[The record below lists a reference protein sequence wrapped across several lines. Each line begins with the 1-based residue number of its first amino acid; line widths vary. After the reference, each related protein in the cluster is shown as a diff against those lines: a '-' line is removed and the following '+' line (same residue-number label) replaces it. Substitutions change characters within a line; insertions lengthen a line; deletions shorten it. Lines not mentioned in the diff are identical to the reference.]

1 MRLILASASPRRREL
16 LARCGVPFVTATVE
30 VAELTRHEDPLRLPQ
45 INAER
50 KAGAVSE
57 QYPDDL
63 VLGADTVILFNGTVI
78 GKPRDP
84 ADAAAILRRLS
95 GQRHQVVTGV
105 SFCCRSQGIKKTFP
119 VISEVFFRPFDET
132 VIERYLAAVPVLDK
146 AGAYALQDHGDW
158 LVERVE
164 GEPENVVGLP
174 VCRITAELAAMGL
187 PAAK

>member
-16 LARCGVPFVTATVE
+16 LARCGVPFTVITAD
-30 VAELTRHEDPLRLPQ
+30 VAALTGHEDPLQLPQ
-45 INAER
+45 INAES
-50 KAGAVSE
+50 KAEAVAE

-63 VLGADTVILFNGTVI
+63 VLGADTVILFQNTVI

-105 SFCCRSQGIKKTFP
+105 SFCCRKQRIKRTFP
-119 VISEVFFRPFDET
+119 VISEVVFRPFDDA
-132 VIERYLAAVPVLDK
+132 VIERYLATVPVLDK

-174 VCRITAELAAMGL
+174 VLRITAELTALGL
-187 PAAK
+187 SGAK